1 MRAFAFKSRLNQSEK
16 EKSVQGLDGS
26 VQGLDRF
33 LVMLVLPYTF
43 AQKKNKRVCQKKKL

>member
-43 AQKKNKRVCQKKKL
+43 AQKNKRVCQKKKL